1 MAEAATAAAA
11 ATAAPAAEGAPVA
24 GKKTGLM
31 VGLTVGGAILGGLV
45 ASFVIAPRVIARQGH
60 AAVAASTAESGSE
73 EGGEHGGKPAG
84 ERKLVELSNII
95 VNPAGSQGSRFLM
108 TTVAFSVA
116 DEKAYT
122 VLKDH
127 EVEVRDRVTSI
138 LESRT
143 MAQLTGP
150 GARDSVKLAIATM
163 AGTLIGPKVSVQV
176 YLPQFV
182 IQ

>member
-1 MAEAATAAAA
+1 MAEAATAAA
-11 ATAAPAAEGAPVA
+11 PAAEGAPPPA
-24 GKKTGLM
+24 KKTGLL

-45 ASFVIAPRVIARQGH
+45 ASFVIAPRVIARQAH
-60 AAVAASTAESGSE
+60 VVADSAEGSE
-73 EGGEHGGKPAG
+73 AEAAGEHEGKPAG

-108 TTVAFSVA
+108 TTVAFSVS

-143 MAQLTGP
+143 MAQLTAP
-150 GARDSVKLAIATM
+150 GARDSVKVAIAAM
-163 AGTLIGPKVSVQV
+163 AGTLLGPKVPVQV